1 MITMQYVKTAT
12 KLGWKQM
19 SDLNPD
25 HLDVMT
31 TLKLIRLI
39 RRHTL
44 KDVEDMSNGEFTI
57 AALGSYERNFRS
69 ITLKRLL
76 RLCNVYGVS
85 IDTVIRHS
93 MYGSEMHLLRR
104 GRNELRTTA

>member
-1 MITMQYVKTAT
+1 
-12 KLGWKQM
+12 M

-25 HLDVMT
+25 HLNVMS

-39 RRHTL
+39 KRYTL
-44 KDVEDMSNGEFTI
+44 KEVEDMSNGEFTV

-69 ITLKRLL
+69 ITLKKLL
-76 RLCNVYGVS
+76 KLCDVYEVS

-93 MYGSEMHLLRR
+93 MYGSEMHLLQRR
-104 GRNELRTTA
+104 RDGLRTTA